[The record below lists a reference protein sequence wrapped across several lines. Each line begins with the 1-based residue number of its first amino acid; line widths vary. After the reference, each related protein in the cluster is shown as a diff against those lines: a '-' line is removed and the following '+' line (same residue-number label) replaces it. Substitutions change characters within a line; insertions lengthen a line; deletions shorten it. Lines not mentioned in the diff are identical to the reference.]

1 MQLHFFLRP
10 PAEILLEIF
19 ASPLSEHSLI
29 LQRKNSISP
38 SGQVTNPLKFKE
50 MKTTATT
57 TTAATANATSTAKTK
72 KRTRKSAAKKEAT
85 APVAPEQKP
94 EAAAEATAQKS
105 KLLVFKRSRNN
116 GFYVYLLGVMP
127 DENIG
132 CNCRTPQSAMRFML
146 WKKRELGA
154 SISEQHFNELKQ
166 LAAAEG

>member
-1 MQLHFFLRP
+1 
-10 PAEILLEIF
+10 
-19 ASPLSEHSLI
+19 
-29 LQRKNSISP
+29 
-38 SGQVTNPLKFKE
+38 
-50 MKTTATT
+50 MKATT
-57 TTAATANATSTAKTK
+57 TTSAATANATTTAKTK
-72 KRTRKSAAKKEAT
+72 KRSSKKAAKSEATTAT
-85 APVAPEQKP
+85 APEQQP
-94 EAAAEATAQKS
+94 QPQAEATASKPN

-132 CNCRTPQSAMRFML
+132 CNCRTAQSAMRFML

>member
-1 MQLHFFLRP
+1 
-10 PAEILLEIF
+10 
-19 ASPLSEHSLI
+19 
-29 LQRKNSISP
+29 
-38 SGQVTNPLKFKE
+38 
-50 MKTTATT
+50 MKATT
-57 TTAATANATSTAKTK
+57 TTSAATANATTTAKTK
-72 KRTRKSAAKKEAT
+72 KRSKKAAAKSEAT
-85 APVAPEQKP
+85 TAAAPEQQP
-94 EAAAEATAQKS
+94 QPQAEATASKPN

-132 CNCRTPQSAMRFML
+132 CNCRTAQSAMRFML

>member
-1 MQLHFFLRP
+1 MQLHFYLRP
-10 PAEILLEIF
+10 TAEILLKIF

-50 MKTTATT
+50 MKTSASNN
-57 TTAATANATSTAKTK
+57 AATANATTTAKTK
-72 KRTRKSAAKKEAT
+72 KRSRKAAAKPEAT
-85 APVAPEQKP
+85 AAAPEQPPQP
-94 EAAAEATAQKS
+94 EAAATEKNR
-105 KLLVFKRSRNN
+105 LLVFKRSRNN

-127 DENIG
+127 EENIG
-132 CNCRTPQSAMRFML
+132 CNCRTAQSAMRFML

>member
-1 MQLHFFLRP
+1 
-10 PAEILLEIF
+10 
-19 ASPLSEHSLI
+19 
-29 LQRKNSISP
+29 
-38 SGQVTNPLKFKE
+38 
-50 MKTTATT
+50 MKATT
-57 TTAATANATSTAKTK
+57 TTSAATANATTTAKTK
-72 KRTRKSAAKKEAT
+72 KRSRKKAAKSEAT
-85 APVAPEQKP
+85 TAAATEQQP
-94 EAAAEATAQKS
+94 QPQAEATASKPS

-132 CNCRTPQSAMRFML
+132 CNCRTAQSAMRFML

>member
-1 MQLHFFLRP
+1 
-10 PAEILLEIF
+10 
-19 ASPLSEHSLI
+19 
-29 LQRKNSISP
+29 
-38 SGQVTNPLKFKE
+38 
-50 MKTTATT
+50 MKATT
-57 TTAATANATSTAKTK
+57 TTSAATANATTTAKTK
-72 KRTRKSAAKKEAT
+72 KRSSRKAAKSEAT
-85 APVAPEQKP
+85 TATAAEQQP
-94 EAAAEATAQKS
+94 QPQAEATASKPN

-132 CNCRTPQSAMRFML
+132 CNCRTAQSAMRFML

>member
-1 MQLHFFLRP
+1 
-10 PAEILLEIF
+10 
-19 ASPLSEHSLI
+19 
-29 LQRKNSISP
+29 
-38 SGQVTNPLKFKE
+38 
-50 MKTTATT
+50 MKATT
-57 TTAATANATSTAKTK
+57 TTSAATANATTTAKTK
-72 KRTRKSAAKKEAT
+72 KRSSRKAAKSEATAAATTEQQPQPQAEAT
-85 APVAPEQKP
+85 APKP
-94 EAAAEATAQKS
+94 A

-132 CNCRTPQSAMRFML
+132 CNCRTAQSAMRFML

>member
-1 MQLHFFLRP
+1 
-10 PAEILLEIF
+10 
-19 ASPLSEHSLI
+19 
-29 LQRKNSISP
+29 
-38 SGQVTNPLKFKE
+38 
-50 MKTTATT
+50 MKATATT
-57 TTAATANATSTAKTK
+57 STATANATTTAKTK
-72 KRTRKSAAKKEAT
+72 KRSSKKAAKSEAT
-85 APVAPEQKP
+85 TATAAEQQP
-94 EAAAEATAQKS
+94 QPQAEATASKPN

-132 CNCRTPQSAMRFML
+132 CNCRTAQSAMRFML

>member
-1 MQLHFFLRP
+1 
-10 PAEILLEIF
+10 
-19 ASPLSEHSLI
+19 
-29 LQRKNSISP
+29 
-38 SGQVTNPLKFKE
+38 
-50 MKTTATT
+50 MKATT
-57 TTAATANATSTAKTK
+57 TTSAATANATTTAKTK
-72 KRTRKSAAKKEAT
+72 KRSSKKAAKSEATTAT
-85 APVAPEQKP
+85 APEQQP
-94 EAAAEATAQKS
+94 QPRAEATASKPN

-132 CNCRTPQSAMRFML
+132 CNCRTAQSAMRFML

>member
-1 MQLHFFLRP
+1 
-10 PAEILLEIF
+10 
-19 ASPLSEHSLI
+19 
-29 LQRKNSISP
+29 
-38 SGQVTNPLKFKE
+38 

-57 TTAATANATSTAKTK
+57 TTAATATNATTTAKTK
-72 KRTRKSAAKKEAT
+72 KRTRKAAAKSEAT
-85 APVAPEQKP
+85 AATAPERKP
-94 EAAAEATAQKS
+94 EATTEATAEKS

-154 SISEQHFNELKQ
+154 AISEQHFNELKQ

>member
-1 MQLHFFLRP
+1 
-10 PAEILLEIF
+10 
-19 ASPLSEHSLI
+19 
-29 LQRKNSISP
+29 
-38 SGQVTNPLKFKE
+38 
-50 MKTTATT
+50 MKATT
-57 TTAATANATSTAKTK
+57 TTSAATATATTTAKTK
-72 KRTRKSAAKKEAT
+72 KRSSRKAAKSEAT
-85 APVAPEQKP
+85 TAAAPELQP
-94 EAAAEATAQKS
+94 QPQAEATASKPN

-127 DENIG
+127 EENIG

>member
-1 MQLHFFLRP
+1 
-10 PAEILLEIF
+10 
-19 ASPLSEHSLI
+19 
-29 LQRKNSISP
+29 
-38 SGQVTNPLKFKE
+38 
-50 MKTTATT
+50 MKATT
-57 TTAATANATSTAKTK
+57 TTSAATANATTTAKTK
-72 KRTRKSAAKKEAT
+72 KRSSKKAAAKVEAT
-85 APVAPEQKP
+85 TATATEQQP
-94 EAAAEATAQKS
+94 QPQAEATASKPA

-132 CNCRTPQSAMRFML
+132 CNCRTAQSAMRFML

>member
-1 MQLHFFLRP
+1 
-10 PAEILLEIF
+10 
-19 ASPLSEHSLI
+19 
-29 LQRKNSISP
+29 
-38 SGQVTNPLKFKE
+38 
-50 MKTTATT
+50 MKATT
-57 TTAATANATSTAKTK
+57 TTSTATANATTTAKTK
-72 KRTRKSAAKKEAT
+72 KRSSKKAAKSEAT
-85 APVAPEQKP
+85 TAAAPEQQP
-94 EAAAEATAQKS
+94 QPQAEATASKPN

-132 CNCRTPQSAMRFML
+132 CNCRTAQSAMRFML

>member
-1 MQLHFFLRP
+1 
-10 PAEILLEIF
+10 
-19 ASPLSEHSLI
+19 
-29 LQRKNSISP
+29 
-38 SGQVTNPLKFKE
+38 
-50 MKTTATT
+50 MKATT
-57 TTAATANATSTAKTK
+57 TTSAATANATTTAKTK
-72 KRTRKSAAKKEAT
+72 KRSSKKAAKSEAT
-85 APVAPEQKP
+85 AATATEQQPKP
-94 EAAAEATAQKS
+94 QAEATASKPA

-132 CNCRTPQSAMRFML
+132 CNCRTAQSAMRFML

>member
-1 MQLHFFLRP
+1 
-10 PAEILLEIF
+10 
-19 ASPLSEHSLI
+19 
-29 LQRKNSISP
+29 
-38 SGQVTNPLKFKE
+38 
-50 MKTTATT
+50 MKATT
-57 TTAATANATSTAKTK
+57 TTSAATANATTTAKTK
-72 KRTRKSAAKKEAT
+72 KRSSKKAAKSEAT
-85 APVAPEQKP
+85 TAIAAEQQLQP
-94 EAAAEATAQKS
+94 QAEATASKPN

-132 CNCRTPQSAMRFML
+132 CNCRTAQSAMRFML

>member
-1 MQLHFFLRP
+1 
-10 PAEILLEIF
+10 
-19 ASPLSEHSLI
+19 
-29 LQRKNSISP
+29 
-38 SGQVTNPLKFKE
+38 
-50 MKTTATT
+50 MKATATT
-57 TTAATANATSTAKTK
+57 SAATANATTTAKTK
-72 KRTRKSAAKKEAT
+72 KRSSRKAAKSEAK
-85 APVAPEQKP
+85 AAAAPEQQP
-94 EAAAEATAQKS
+94 QPQAEATASKPN

-132 CNCRTPQSAMRFML
+132 CNCRTAQSAMRFML

>member
-1 MQLHFFLRP
+1 
-10 PAEILLEIF
+10 
-19 ASPLSEHSLI
+19 
-29 LQRKNSISP
+29 
-38 SGQVTNPLKFKE
+38 
-50 MKTTATT
+50 MKATT
-57 TTAATANATSTAKTK
+57 TTSAATANATTTAKTK
-72 KRTRKSAAKKEAT
+72 KRSSKKAAKSEAT
-85 APVAPEQKP
+85 TAAAPEQQP
-94 EAAAEATAQKS
+94 QPQAEAAASKPA

-132 CNCRTPQSAMRFML
+132 CNCRTAQSAMRFML

>member
-1 MQLHFFLRP
+1 
-10 PAEILLEIF
+10 
-19 ASPLSEHSLI
+19 
-29 LQRKNSISP
+29 
-38 SGQVTNPLKFKE
+38 
-50 MKTTATT
+50 MKATT
-57 TTAATANATSTAKTK
+57 TTSAATANATTTAKTK
-72 KRTRKSAAKKEAT
+72 KRSSKKAAKSEAT
-85 APVAPEQKP
+85 TAAAPEQQP
-94 EAAAEATAQKS
+94 QPQAEATASKPN

-132 CNCRTPQSAMRFML
+132 CNCRTAQSAMRFML

>member
-1 MQLHFFLRP
+1 
-10 PAEILLEIF
+10 
-19 ASPLSEHSLI
+19 
-29 LQRKNSISP
+29 
-38 SGQVTNPLKFKE
+38 
-50 MKTTATT
+50 MKATT
-57 TTAATANATSTAKTK
+57 TTSAATANATTTAKTK
-72 KRTRKSAAKKEAT
+72 KRSKKAAAKVEAT
-85 APVAPEQKP
+85 ATATTEQQP
-94 EAAAEATAQKS
+94 QPRAEATASRPS

-132 CNCRTPQSAMRFML
+132 CNCRTAQSAMRFML

>member
-1 MQLHFFLRP
+1 
-10 PAEILLEIF
+10 
-19 ASPLSEHSLI
+19 
-29 LQRKNSISP
+29 
-38 SGQVTNPLKFKE
+38 
-50 MKTTATT
+50 MKATT
-57 TTAATANATSTAKTK
+57 TTSAATANTTTTAKTK
-72 KRTRKSAAKKEAT
+72 KRSSKKAAKSEAT
-85 APVAPEQKP
+85 TAAAPEQQP
-94 EAAAEATAQKS
+94 QPQAEATASKPN

-132 CNCRTPQSAMRFML
+132 CNCRTAQSAMRFML